1 MKKLASSCIIIISLI
16 MPPLVNSENA
26 CLSCSIRAIQ
36 ESVLSR
42 ALSGN
47 SIRSFIINYCVNEE
61 MKIDKWFDISN
72 SKISYI
78 FIRDMKIF

>member
-42 ALSGN
+42 VLSGN